1 LTFDCLNVRS
11 WFIFENSEGC
21 THNSVIIKKRIYFRL
36 MVPMDVG
43 QRSVKRQ
50 DVALTPFLFDKRF
63 TPERTLGRR
72 YLGNKT

>member
-1 LTFDCLNVRS
+1 
-11 WFIFENSEGC
+11 
-21 THNSVIIKKRIYFRL
+21 